1 MLPLS
6 LYVHIPWCVRKC
18 PYCDFNSHP
27 QRGELPEQEYIT
39 TLMADLENLL
49 PRVWGRPVSSIYF
62 GGGTPSLFSAAGI
75 EAIITGARSRLLVVP
90 DCEITLEANPGTV
103 EHDRFE
109 AYRGAGVNRISLGVQ
124 SFDDEMLKRLGRIH
138 GGAEACRALE
148 ALYSAGFGNFNLDLM
163 HGLSGQDWALAE
175 RDIQT
180 ALSFQPPHLSHY
192 QLTIEPNTAY
202 AAAPPALPTEDTLD
216 EIQENSHA
224 LLRAAG
230 LEQYEVSAWARAGSE
245 SRHNLNYWQY
255 GDYLGI
261 GAGAH
266 GKLTELSSGK
276 IWRYSRQ
283 RHPRRYLDAIT
294 RGDWDAEGHW
304 VDADDRLFEFF
315 FNGLRMRRGVVLSEL
330 PQRAGIPLTQ
340 AQAVLEQAVE
350 KGLLVLREGRAQ
362 ASPLGWR
369 FMNDL
374 LALFLPA
381 DD

>member
-27 QRGELPEQEYIT
+27 QRGELPEREYIS

-62 GGGTPSLFSAAGI
+62 GGGTPSLFSATGI

-148 ALYSAGFGNFNLDLM
+148 AIHRAGFSNFNLDLM

-175 RDIQT
+175 RDIHT

-202 AAAPPALPTEDTLD
+202 AAAPPVLPGEDALD

-230 LEQYEVSAWARAGSE
+230 LDQYEVSAWARAGCE

-283 RHPRRYLDAIT
+283 RHPRRYQDAISS
-294 RGDWDAEGHW
+294 GEWDAEGHW
-304 VDADDRLFEFF
+304 VDADDRVFEFF
-315 FNGLRMRRGVVLSEL
+315 FNGLRMRRGVMLSEL
-330 PQRAGIPLTQ
+330 PARAGVSLGQ
-340 AQAVLEQAVE
+340 AEAMLEQAVE
-350 KGLLVLREGRAQ
+350 KGLLVLHDGRAQ